1 MGKLLIFSAPSG
13 SGKTTIVRELMA
25 RFPRIEF
32 SVSATSRAPRGAEVN
47 GRDYHF
53 VTPVEF
59 RRLVD
64 EGAFVEWEEVYA
76 GTSYGT
82 LRSEVEAI
90 WERGNVCAFD
100 VDVVGG
106 IRLKGIF
113 EGDAL
118 SFFVMAPSAE
128 ELRRRLEGRGTDTPE
143 SIERR
148 LAKAAAETERAS
160 EFDHIIVNDDLSRAL
175 DEASRIVAPFIAERV
190 MLYFGSFNP
199 VHRGHIAIAE
209 WAVDRGLADVV
220 VMVVSPQN
228 PFKQPDDL
236 APELERFEA
245 AQRAA
250 ASSRHPW
257 AIQASAVELTLPRP
271 SYTIDTLRH
280 LSALMP
286 DKRFSILLGGDNA
299 AGLARWREADEIL
312 AHYPVYIYPR
322 PGDDCELRIKNY
334 ELRGDVVV
342 LEDAPLMDISSTQ
355 IRSLLASGREHY
367 RAGRFGDASNDFTR
381 ARELSP
387 WSSEAA
393 GYLELIG
400 DIQKYRNTDLINP

>member
-1 MGKLLIFSAPSG
+1 M
-13 SGKTTIVRELMA
+13 
-25 RFPRIEF
+25 
-32 SVSATSRAPRGAEVN
+32 SATSRAPRGAEVN

-53 VTPVEF
+53 VTPGEF

-64 EGAFVEWEEVYA
+64 EGAFVEWEEVYP

-113 EGDAL
+113 GDDAM
-118 SFFVMAPSAE
+118 SFFVKAPSPG
-128 ELRRRLEGRGTDTPE
+128 ELRRRLEGRGTDSPE

-148 LAKAAAETERAS
+148 LAKAAAETERAG
-160 EFDHIIVNDDLSRAL
+160 EFDHIIVNDDLARAV
-175 DEASRIVAPFIAERV
+175 DEASRIVAPFIARRV

-209 WAVDRGLADVV
+209 WAIDRDLADMV

-228 PFKQPDDL
+228 PFKNPDDL
-236 APELERFEA
+236 APELERFET

-257 AIQASAVELTLPRP
+257 AIQASAVEMTLPRP

-280 LSALMP
+280 LAATMP
-286 DKRFSILLGGDNA
+286 DKQFSILIGGDNA
-299 AGLARWREADEIL
+299 SGLPRWREADKIL
-312 AHYPVYIYPR
+312 GHYPIYIYPR
-322 PGDDCELRIKNY
+322 PGDDPQLRITNY
-334 ELRGDVVV
+334 ELRGGDVTV
-342 LEDAPLMDISSTQ
+342 LEGAPLMDVSSTQ
-355 IRSLLASGREHY
+355 IRALLASGREHY
-367 RAGRFGDASNDFTR
+367 RAGRFGEAANDFAR

-387 WSSEAA
+387 WSVEAA
-393 GYLELIG
+393 GYLTMID
-400 DIQKYRNTDLINP
+400 DIQNYRNTDLINP